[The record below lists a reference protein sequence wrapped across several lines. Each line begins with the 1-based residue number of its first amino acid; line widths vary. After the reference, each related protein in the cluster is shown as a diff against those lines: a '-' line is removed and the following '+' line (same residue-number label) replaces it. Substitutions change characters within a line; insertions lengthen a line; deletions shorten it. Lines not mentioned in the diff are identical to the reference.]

1 MLYLFVRKWQVAVS
15 NSSRVNLHLA
25 RLARLR
31 ANPVSFQTPVEE
43 IYTAL
48 RQMQKSKALSF
59 KLQWRKFTRQP

>member
-31 ANPVSFQTPVEE
+31 ANPASFQTPAER

-48 RQMQKSKALSF
+48 EILFFQAMNIEVYIL
-59 KLQWRKFTRQP
+59 TP